1 MAHDRWPGRG
11 IHATPVA
18 VTGGTITPDIN
29 ATLTT
34 GLTVDTL
41 APVRPRTHRVVM
53 GGTSV
58 VNGVRRRPAAQSL
71 LADRGQGTTVSQ
83 LDW

>member
-1 MAHDRWPGRG
+1 MQTIGNLTRTSETVAAVAARSAHDRWPGRG

-34 GLTVDTL
+34 G
-41 APVRPRTHRVVM
+41 
-53 GGTSV
+53 
-58 VNGVRRRPAAQSL
+58 
-71 LADRGQGTTVSQ
+71 
-83 LDW
+83 